1 MPVKYPLLS
10 LSRLRME
17 VDGDGVTTLVAGAG
31 CPLSCRWC
39 INREVLQ
46 KAPTWLTPEELIEK
60 TKIDDLYF
68 RATGGGLT
76 FGGGEALLHAA
87 FYAALRPLCPDWK
100 LNAETSLQAPRDAVE
115 QAAEVLDAFI
125 VDIKTHDSTIYR
137 AYTGGEL
144 APAWENLRLLLELAG
159 PDRVKV
165 RVPLIPEFNT
175 AEDQKKTAEAV
186 RELGARQIELFP
198 YQIR

>member
-39 INREVLQ
+39 INREILH
-46 KAPTWLTPEELIEK
+46 KEPTWVTPEELIEK
-60 TKIDDLYF
+60 TRIDDLYF

-76 FGGGEALLHAA
+76 FGGGEALLHTA

-100 LNAETSLQAPRDAVE
+100 LNAETSLQVPRAAVE
-115 QAAEVLDAFI
+115 QAAETLDSFI
-125 VDIKTHDSTIYR
+125 VDIKTGDAAIYR

-144 APAWENLRLLLELAG
+144 APAWENLRLLLALVG

-165 RVPLIPEFNT
+165 RVPLIPEYNT
-175 AEDQKKTAEAV
+175 AAQQKKTAEAV
-186 RELGARQIELFP
+186 RALGAIHIETFT
-198 YQIR
+198 YTVR